1 MTASL
6 AALCGL
12 VVGAGLWL
20 TIDGMTRR
28 VRSSSGFAGSLRRRL
43 VGGAAPGRA
52 AGAICAA
59 AAVGVWTRWPVA
71 VLLTAIAVWALP
83 GVLTGARTSARSQ
96 QRLEAIAV
104 WTESLR
110 GTLQAA
116 AGLEQA
122 IAATASTSPEAIHA
136 EVAAL
141 ADAIQHGV
149 RLPEALRA
157 FAADL
162 DHPDA
167 DRVVAALLLA
177 ATGHARKLADQLAAL
192 AASAREQAA
201 ARLRIQTEWSTTRT
215 SVRVIIAITVVM
227 AVAMVAL
234 NRDFLQPYD
243 TGGGQLI
250 LAIVGG
256 MFGIG
261 FWWLAKLSRIPDA
274 PRVLQEPGVEAG
286 GEAGGE
292 AVVVR

>member
-1 MTASL
+1 MTATL

-20 TIDGMTRR
+20 AIDGMTRR
-28 VRSSSGFAGSLRRRL
+28 VRSSSGFAGSWRRRL

-52 AGAICAA
+52 AGAVCAA

-71 VLLTAIAVWALP
+71 ALLAAIAVWALP
-83 GVLTGARTSARSQ
+83 GVLTGAHTSARSQ

-122 IAATASTSPEAIHA
+122 IAATASTAPEAIRA

-141 ADAIQHGV
+141 ANAIQHGV

-177 ATGHARKLADQLAAL
+177 ATGHARRLADQLAAL
-192 AASAREQAA
+192 AAAAREQAA

-227 AVAMVAL
+227 AVVMVAL

-250 LAIVGG
+250 LAVVGA

-274 PRVLQEPGVEAG
+274 PRVLQEPDSEHSS
-286 GEAGGE
+286 E
-292 AVVVR
+292 AVMVR